1 MLASLAMLNETFSV
15 IFKHCVM
22 DLFILQ
28 LLLPQLRHPKR
39 RRTASKEAWRRMESH
54 SAVLSF
60 LHFVILQLRRAR
72 KKWGLTL
79 SKKAYV
85 CPWFMFHSTQS
96 QPNLSILVKSDLLQ
110 QKTNIAWSTKK
121 CHDSSWK
128 KEYQEAQFSSSFWSC
143 QNKRKRSFI
152 SYYQPEFVDLPT
164 KSSRGNDVL
173 KMGPE
178 IITVENCTFPVVRW
192 FANSLVKNSPNDN
205 WTKTMN
211 ESAYSL
217 AHFIICDSMMSK
229 CYND

>member
-1 MLASLAMLNETFSV
+1 
-15 IFKHCVM
+15 M

-128 KEYQEAQFSSSFWSC
+128 RRQQLLNFLLLILSEQKKKILHLVLSTRVRRPPTTKEFTRQRCAKNGAWNNYRWKLHISC
-143 QNKRKRSFI
+143 RKMIR
-152 SYYQPEFVDLPT
+152 
-164 KSSRGNDVL
+164 
-173 KMGPE
+173 
-178 IITVENCTFPVVRW
+178 
-192 FANSLVKNSPNDN
+192 
-205 WTKTMN
+205 
-211 ESAYSL
+211 
-217 AHFIICDSMMSK
+217 
-229 CYND
+229 

>member
-1 MLASLAMLNETFSV
+1 MLNETFSV

-143 QNKRKRSFI
+143 QNKRKEILHLVLSTRVRRPPTTKEFTRQRCAKNGAWNNYRWKLHI
-152 SYYQPEFVDLPT
+152 SC
-164 KSSRGNDVL
+164 R
-173 KMGPE
+173 KM
-178 IITVENCTFPVVRW
+178 IR
-192 FANSLVKNSPNDN
+192 
-205 WTKTMN
+205 
-211 ESAYSL
+211 
-217 AHFIICDSMMSK
+217 
-229 CYND
+229 

>member
-1 MLASLAMLNETFSV
+1 MLNATFSV
-15 IFKHCVM
+15 IFNHRVM

-128 KEYQEAQFSSSFWSC
+128 KEYHQEAQFSSSFWSC
-143 QNKRKRSFI
+143 QNKRKEILHLVLSTRVRRPPN
-152 SYYQPEFVDLPT
+152 QRVH
-164 KSSRGNDVL
+164 DVL